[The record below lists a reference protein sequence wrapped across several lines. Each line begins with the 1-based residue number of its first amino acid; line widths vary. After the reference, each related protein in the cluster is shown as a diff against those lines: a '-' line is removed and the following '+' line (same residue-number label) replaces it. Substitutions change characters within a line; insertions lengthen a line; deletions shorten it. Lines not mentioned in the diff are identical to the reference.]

1 MNNDYIELQGKINQA
16 VIDNSVVEITRD
28 YVIDYPLV
36 MARFED
42 GEYKQHSAKIIGNST
57 MWDVSNGNIKA
68 TFSDAPIL
76 SIHKGKGNIVKGLNI
91 SGTGI
96 GRDSRYSPYTALAI
110 DPICGFLPPDGG
122 YPGLK
127 EFYQGSES
135 KSGST
140 GIRIE
145 DCTFN
150 NVTVGSITSPNGHT
164 QNAELITYQNIRIGK
179 VKHGIAGC
187 QAQEKL
193 NRIINIGAWDECE
206 TLFRFNTYGE
216 CSSGQ
221 WVIDGVNV
229 AGNVKELI
237 YRSSHGYFPLFMMN
251 VFAESLK
258 RIGYWQSFVGDTMQN
273 ISIDFAY
280 PEETTLPD
288 YHLEGGG
295 VKIQNGQIRYYGQEY
310 PVILKGGRS
319 DQGGWFSYE
328 NVKSTEVQ
336 NLESSIILG
345 GDYEPPKG
353 VKKSDCF
360 YAEVE
365 NGQIK
370 AKIKDC
376 RYALFMDDSFTLKG
390 WAIMEKKEIKYKSE
404 SIADGWYKIYLNEK
418 A

>member
-1 MNNDYIELQGKINQA
+1 MNLDYIELQGKINQA

-28 YVIDYPLV
+28 YVIDHPLV

-76 SIHKGKGNIVKGLNI
+76 SIHKGKGNIIKGLNI

-96 GRDSRYSPYTALAI
+96 GRDSRFSPYTALAI

-127 EFYQGSES
+127 DFYQGSES

-164 QNAELITYQNIRIGK
+164 QNAEMITYQNIRIGN
-179 VKHGIAGC
+179 VKYGIAGC

-193 NRIINIGAWDECE
+193 NRVINIGAWESCE

-216 CSSGQ
+216 AKPGH
-221 WVIDGVNV
+221 WIIDGVNI
-229 AGNVKELI
+229 AGNVDYLV
-237 YRSSHGYFPLFMMN
+237 YRGSHEYFPLMIKN
-251 VFAESLK
+251 VYAERLIG
-258 RIGYWQSFVGDTMQN
+258 IGYWQTFLNDTLE
-273 ISIDFAY
+273 SSTIDLRY
-280 PEETTLPD
+280 PEEMGFMPRSIIDAGGSSGGLTLRD
-288 YHLEGGG
+288 
-295 VKIQNGQIRYYGQEY
+295 NNIRYYGRGDVPMVFVGKINNINNNYEGKLIT
-310 PVILKGGRS
+310 VIPYKPIDGLTMVGTGSVIPDLNALYLDINNNDYKGI
-319 DQGGWFSYE
+319 SYNGYHSE
-328 NVKSTEVQ
+328 LTDVYNIGT
-336 NLESSIILG
+336 
-345 GDYEPPKG
+345 
-353 VKKSDCF
+353 
-360 YAEVE
+360 YA
-365 NGQIK
+365 
-370 AKIKDC
+370 
-376 RYALFMDDSFTLKG
+376 
-390 WAIMEKKEIKYKSE
+390 
-404 SIADGWYKIYLNEK
+404 
-418 A
+418 